1 MAPYTGV
8 GNYKGVWWM
17 PRLMKGD
24 EGRGVAAI
32 RFGEVPSNLRSGDV
46 RMGKPTGKK
55 FSVFCSNAESK
66 PWEVKHLKTNRNFV
80 SSGERTR
87 ITAQTVDL
95 PKLSCSNAGE
105 SWYVSGL

>member
-1 MAPYTGV
+1 MGLLWVWRQAGKTKIENRQQIIAVLKFPMAPYTGV

-66 PWEVKHLKTNRNFV
+66 PWEVKHLSTKRK
-80 SSGERTR
+80 RD
-87 ITAQTVDL
+87 Q
-95 PKLSCSNAGE
+95 
-105 SWYVSGL
+105 